1 MIGLMNGQDPQP
13 ENFTTADFYE
23 WFNEKVASQNVVL
36 SEKEHFVL
44 AAQTQI
50 LQAV

>member
-1 MIGLMNGQDPQP
+1 MIGLLNGQDLQP

-23 WFNEKVASQNVVL
+23 WFNEKVTSQNVVL

-44 AAQTQI
+44 AA
-50 LQAV
+50 